1 MKLLLITAYSFSA
14 LFTVND
20 AKSYPEKVIG
30 IQQQPKQNSQYK
42 LLKPTDFSN
51 QLKQKPGIIIDV
63 RTPGEY
69 KKGHLQHAKLMD
81 IFSDDF
87 DAQLTRLD
95 RNKTY
100 YVYCGIGGR
109 SEECTDKMKKMG
121 FTNIVELEG
130 GFNNWLKNNL
140 PVER

>member
-1 MKLLLITAYSFSA
+1 MKLILTTAYCFF
-14 LFTVND
+14 LLVTVNT
-20 AKSYPEKVIG
+20 AKPYHAKALG
-30 IQQQPKQNSQYK
+30 TQQQPKQTSKYQ
-42 LLKPTDFSN
+42 LLKPTDFSI

-81 IFSDDF
+81 IFSDEF
-87 DAQLTRLD
+87 DAQLTKLERH
-95 RNKTY
+95 KTY

-121 FTNIVELEG
+121 FTNIIELEG